1 MHTRKEDSEDKRNV
15 WDLAV
20 LSAEGHKDII
30 NSTMSKTILILLLG
44 LVAVQSISMSH
55 MTEVGLP
62 QPTITTSEGFGGQGS
77 NSFSQFTRFPEFLEV
92 RGVGVNV
99 GAHGWAAG
107 IQLSYGTPDGKIYY
121 KSPNFG
127 VGVPNQF
134 YTVPVGEYI
143 AQVKVTRIE
152 RYGWYYES
160 IELVTDKGT
169 VKHFGGNSGAQHHTF
184 AVPAGQR
191 LVGLEGSSGDFL
203 DYLQIVTSPRN

>member
-1 MHTRKEDSEDKRNV
+1 MNKK
-15 WDLAV
+15 
-20 LSAEGHKDII
+20 
-30 NSTMSKTILILLLG
+30 ILILLLA
-44 LVAVQSISMSH
+44 LVAVHSMSLSH
-55 MTEVGLP
+55 MTAQEPLP
-62 QPTITTSEGFGGQGS
+62 QPTLTVSEGWGADAPATPFTQL
-77 NSFSQFTRFPEFLEV
+77 TRFPEFLEV